1 MLIVSPQVQI
11 SQVGAN
17 ALVVHPNALTVVG
30 VVWSVGRRETKAVVG
45 LHQCLTFGEQGEPLR
60 FKFSPRHPALSA
72 Q

>member
-1 MLIVSPQVQI
+1 
-11 SQVGAN
+11 
-17 ALVVHPNALTVVG
+17 VVHPNALTVVG
-30 VVWSVGRRETKAVVG
+30 VVWLVGRRETKAVVG